1 MFPINKYLSIY
12 LYPLLGISQVFKP
25 IVGNIQSLLIP
36 DIEKFIN
43 LGPDCLVKTYRKI
56 FIQKNMI
63 FNPQFLIYLHA
74 L

>member
-1 MFPINKYLSIY
+1 MLS
-12 LYPLLGISQVFKP
+12 GGRGVKISFARNRQVFKP

-63 FNPQFLIYLHA
+63 FNPQILIYLHA